1 MNKMKQIKLLAL
13 LSTTAL
19 LLTGCGKTIDP
30 VIEWDPNKTY
40 QVGIC
45 QLVQHVALDAAT
57 QGFKDKLTEVLGD
70 KVKFDEQNAAG
81 DSATCVTIANNFV
94 SKKVDLIMAN
104 ATPALQ
110 AAANSTVDIP
120 VLGTSITDYGSA
132 LNLKNYDGVVGG
144 NVSGTCDL
152 APLNEQAKMMTDL
165 FPEASKF
172 GILYCSAEAN
182 SKYQADNV
190 TKEIKNLKANATV
203 NKYTFADSN
212 DIASTLDKMVGDKVD
227 VLFIPTDN
235 ACASNV
241 SIIDSKCSA
250 ANLPVFCGE
259 EGICAG
265 CGAFTLSISYY
276 KIGEKTGEMAA
287 RIIKEGAH
295 VSKMKVEFDDQPVK
309 KYNPT
314 ICERLGITNIPAD
327 FEAISQ
333 N

>member
-1 MNKMKQIKLLAL
+1 MKQIKLLAL

-19 LLTGCGKTIDP
+19 LLTGCGKNIDP

-45 QLVQHVALDAAT
+45 QFVQHEALDAAT
-57 QGFKDKLTEVLGD
+57 KGFKDKLTEVLGD
-70 KVKFDEQNAAG
+70 KVVFDEQNASG
-81 DSATCVTIANNFV
+81 DSGTCVTIANNFV

-120 VLGTSITDYGSA
+120 ILGTSITDYASA
-132 LNLKNYDGVVGG
+132 LNLKNYDGIVGD

-152 APLNEQAKMMTDL
+152 APLEEQARMMTEL
-165 FPEASKF
+165 FPSASKF

-190 TKEIKNLKANATV
+190 KKELKKLKADATV
-203 NKYTFADSN
+203 SNYPFSDSN
-212 DIASTLDKMVGDKVD
+212 DIATTLDRMVADKVD

-235 ACASNV
+235 TCASNV
-241 SIIDSKCSA
+241 SIIDAKCSA

-259 EGICAG
+259 EGICKG

-276 KIGEKTGEMAA
+276 KIGVKTGEMAA
-287 RIIKEGAH
+287 KIIKEGAH
-295 VSKMKVEFDDQPVK
+295 ISKMKVQFDDAPVK

-314 ICERLGITNIPAD
+314 ICERLGITNIPEG
-327 FEAISQ
+327 FEAIA
-333 N
+333 

>member
-1 MNKMKQIKLLAL
+1 MKQTKLFAL

-19 LLTGCGKTIDP
+19 LLTGCGKNIDP

-45 QLVQHVALDAAT
+45 QLVTHPALDAAT
-57 QGFKDKLTEVLGD
+57 EGFKDKLKEVLGD
-70 KVKFDEQNAAG
+70 KVSFDEQNAAG

-120 VLGTSITDYGSA
+120 ILGTSITDYGSA
-132 LNLKNYDGVVGG
+132 LNLKKYDGIVGD

-152 APLNEQAKMMTDL
+152 APLDEQAKMMVEL
-165 FPEASKF
+165 FPEAKKF

-190 TKEIKNLKANATV
+190 AKEIKKLKDDASV
-203 NKYTFADSN
+203 SKYTFADSN
-212 DIASTLDKMVGDKVD
+212 DIASTLDKMVGDKTD
-227 VLFIPTDN
+227 VLFVPTDN
-235 ACASNV
+235 TCASNV
-241 SIIDSKCSA
+241 SIIDAKCSA

-276 KIGEKTGEMAA
+276 KLGLKTGEMAA
-287 RIIKEGAH
+287 KIIKEGAH
-295 VSKMKVEFDDQPVK
+295 ISKMKVQFDDEPVK

-314 ICERLGITNIPAD
+314 ICERLNITVPAGY
-327 FEAISQ
+327 EALSQ

>member
-1 MNKMKQIKLLAL
+1 MKQMKLFAL

-19 LLTGCGKTIDP
+19 LLTGCGKNIDP

-57 QGFKDKLTEVLGD
+57 QGFKDKLKEVLGD
-70 KVKFDEQNAAG
+70 HVTFDEQIAAG
-81 DSATCVTIANNFV
+81 DAGTCVTIANTFV

-120 VLGTSITDYGSA
+120 ILGTSITDYASA
-132 LNLKNYDGVVGG
+132 LNLKKFDGVVGD
-144 NVSGTCDL
+144 NVSGTSDL
-152 APLNEQAKMMTDL
+152 APLDEQAKMMTEL
-165 FPEASKF
+165 FPEAKKF

-190 TKEIKNLKANATV
+190 SKELKKLVADATV
-203 NKYTFADSN
+203 NRYTFADSN
-212 DIASTLDKMVGDKVD
+212 DIANALDKAVSNKIDL
-227 VLFIPTDN
+227 LFVPTDN
-235 ACASNV
+235 ACANNT
-241 SIIDSKCSA
+241 SIIDAKCSA

-276 KIGEKTGEMAA
+276 NIGVKTGEMAA
-287 RIIKEGAH
+287 KIIKEGAH
-295 VSKMKVEFDDQPVK
+295 ISKMKVQSDDKPVK

-314 ICERLGITNIPAD
+314 ICERLGLTVPEG
-327 FEAISQ
+327 FVAIS
-333 N
+333 

>member
-1 MNKMKQIKLLAL
+1 MKQTKLFAL

-19 LLTGCGKTIDP
+19 LITGCGKNIDP

-45 QLVQHVALDAAT
+45 QLVAHPALDAAT
-57 QGFKDKLTEVLGD
+57 QGFKDKLKEELGD
-70 KVKFDEQNAAG
+70 HVNFDEQNAAA
-81 DSATCVTIANNFV
+81 DSATCVTIANTFV

-120 VLGTSITDYGSA
+120 ILGTSITDYGTA
-132 LNLKNYDGVVGG
+132 LNLKKYDGIVGG

-152 APLNEQAKMMTDL
+152 APLDEQAKTML
-165 FPEASKF
+165 QVFPEAKKF

-182 SKYQADNV
+182 SKYQADNF
-190 TKEIKNLKANATV
+190 TKELKKLKEDASV
-203 NKYTFADSN
+203 SKYTFADSN
-212 DIASTLDKMVGDKVD
+212 DIASTLDKMVADKVD
-227 VLFIPTDN
+227 TLFVPTDN
-235 ACASNV
+235 TCASNV
-241 SIIDSKCSA
+241 AIIDAKCSA
-250 ANLPVFCGE
+250 ASIKVFCGE

-276 KIGEKTGEMAA
+276 NIGVKTGEMAA
-287 RIIKEGAH
+287 EIIKEGAH
-295 VSKMKVEFDDQPVK
+295 ISKMKVQFDEAPVK

-314 ICERLGITNIPAD
+314 ICERLGITPPD
-327 FEAISQ
+327 GFVAISQ
-333 N
+333 E

>member
-1 MNKMKQIKLLAL
+1 MKQLKLFAL

-19 LLTGCGKTIDP
+19 LLTGCGKNIDP
-30 VIEWDPNKTY
+30 VVEWDPNKTY

-57 QGFKDKLTEVLGD
+57 QGFKDKLKEVLGD
-70 KVKFDEQNAAG
+70 HVAFDEQNASGEANN
-81 DSATCVTIANNFV
+81 CVTIANNFV
-94 SKKVDLIMAN
+94 AKKVDLIMAN

-120 VLGTSITDYGSA
+120 VLGTSITDYASA
-132 LNLKNYDGVVGG
+132 LNLKNYDGIVGD

-152 APLNEQAKMMTDL
+152 APLDEQAKMMTEL
-165 FPEASKF
+165 FPAAEKF

-190 TKEIKNLKANATV
+190 TKEIKKLKTSATV

-212 DIASTLDKMVGDKVD
+212 DIAATLDRMVADKVD
-227 VLFIPTDN
+227 VLFVPTDN
-235 ACASNV
+235 TCASNV

-259 EGICAG
+259 EGICKG

-276 KIGEKTGEMAA
+276 KLGLRTGEMAA
-287 RIIKEGAH
+287 KIIKEGAH
-295 VSKMKVEFDDQPVK
+295 ISKMQVQFDDHPVK

-314 ICERLGITNIPAD
+314 ICTRLGLTIPEGYEPITV
-327 FEAISQ
+327 E
-333 N
+333 